1 MRHLVAMLDRTTVH
15 IVDNDLSLRTGLFR
29 VCRELGFHAEVYE
42 DHVELATYRPL
53 TGVVLLRHSAEDP
66 VAPRLRSLVEQDIW
80 LPVVAT
86 GASPAVSDVVAAL
99 KGGALD
105 FLVLPLRPDTDR
117 ERILRVIE
125 DAASQADGRRRLV
138 EARGRLATLS
148 SREREVLDQLV
159 EGNSNKAIAR
169 ALDISPRTVEIHRA
183 NMMGKLGARH
193 PADAVRI
200 RLEAGLSAA

>member
-1 MRHLVAMLDRTTVH
+1 MLDRTTVH
-15 IVDNDLSLRTGLFR
+15 IVDDDPLARTATFR
-29 VCRELGFHAEVYE
+29 ACRELGIHAEVYD
-42 DHVELATYRPL
+42 DHLELSAYRPV
-53 TGVVLLRHSAEDP
+53 TGVVLLRHDKRNP
-66 VAPRLRSLVEQDIW
+66 VEERVRFLADHDVW

-86 GASPAVSDVVAAL
+86 GLEPEVTDVVAAL
-99 KGGALD
+99 KAGAVD
-105 FLVLPLRPDTDR
+105 FLVLPLSPERDR
-117 ERILRVIE
+117 ERIIRVIE
-125 DAASQADGRRRLV
+125 DASRQSDGRRRLV
-138 EARGRLATLS
+138 EARGRLAKLS
-148 SREREVLDQLV
+148 LREREVLECLV